1 LGESERTAAY
11 QRAIF
16 LVVPSRAE
24 AMSLVALECG
34 AAGTPVLLTDRCGFD
49 EVEAIGGGRVVPATV
64 EGLRDGL
71 NAMLNQRTTLAEAGE
86 RLRAYVE
93 RNYAW
98 PAIVKKLVSLLS
110 NIVQDARGEAAI
122 SSPQRS
128 KE

>member
-1 LGESERTAAY
+1 
-11 QRAIF
+11 
-16 LVVPSRAE
+16 
-24 AMSLVALECG
+24 
-34 AAGTPVLLTDRCGFD
+34 VLLTDRCGFD

-71 NAMLNQRTTLAEAGE
+71 NAMLNQRTMLAEAGE
-86 RLRAYVE
+86 KLRAYVE

-110 NIVQDARGEAAI
+110 KIVQDARGEAAI

>member
-1 LGESERTAAY
+1 
-11 QRAIF
+11 
-16 LVVPSRAE
+16 
-24 AMSLVALECG
+24 M
-34 AAGTPVLLTDRCGFD
+34 
-49 EVEAIGGGRVVPATV
+49 
-64 EGLRDGL
+64 
-71 NAMLNQRTTLAEAGE
+71 LAEAGE
-86 RLRAYVE
+86 KLRAYVE